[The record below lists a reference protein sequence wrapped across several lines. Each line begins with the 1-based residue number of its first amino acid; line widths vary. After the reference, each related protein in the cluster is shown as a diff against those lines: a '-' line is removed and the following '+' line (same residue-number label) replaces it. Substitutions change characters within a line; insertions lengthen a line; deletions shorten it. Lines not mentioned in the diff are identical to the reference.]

1 MVISMKNKGYTVI
14 ELIVV
19 IVIFGIITAVT
30 LGLTSNA
37 FKDNTDEYY
46 KVKVKDIESNAKRYG
61 MTLEEVKTEGS
72 KVVTVKDLVDAGYL
86 SPDNEEGDI
95 IDPRNEKVTMNN
107 TKVKITYTE
116 EKGYEATLIEEE

>member
-46 KVKVKDIESNAKRYG
+46 KVKVKDIESNAKR
-61 MTLEEVKTEGS
+61 
-72 KVVTVKDLVDAGYL
+72 
-86 SPDNEEGDI
+86 
-95 IDPRNEKVTMNN
+95 
-107 TKVKITYTE
+107 
-116 EKGYEATLIEEE
+116 